1 MIMHPEITRQI
12 VEARLEDVR
21 RANARR
27 QLLESRPRRRREI
40 TDLADVALRLCR
52 VSDDGAIS
60 RLAALEERPEPHG
73 RFVVAE
79 VNGEIVAALPLAGGA
94 PLRDPF
100 ARTAHL
106 IRLLEVRADQ
116 LMHDEREPRHL
127 WPRRL
132 TFARN
137 STNA

>member
-12 VEARLEDVR
+12 VEARLEDIR
-21 RANARR
+21 RENARR
-27 QLLESRPRRRREI
+27 ALLASRKRQRPI
-40 TDLADVALRLCR
+40 TDLADVALRLCC

-60 RLAALEERPEPHG
+60 RLAALEERPEPRG

-79 VNGEIVAALPLAGGA
+79 VNGQIVAALPLGGGE

-116 LMHDEREPRHL
+116 LMHDERERRHL

-132 TFARN
+132 GFARN
-137 STNA
+137 STSA

>member
-27 QLLESRPRRRREI
+27 LLLANRSRRREI

-79 VNGEIVAALPLAGGA
+79 VNGEVVAALPLAGGA

-116 LMHDEREPRHL
+116 LLHDERKPRHL

>member
-21 RANARR
+21 RDNARR
-27 QLLESRPRRRREI
+27 QLLASRSRRREI

-60 RLAALEERPEPHG
+60 RLAALEERPEPQG

-100 ARTAHL
+100 TRTAHL
-106 IRLLEVRADQ
+106 IRLLEVRAAQ

-132 TFARN
+132 SFARN
-137 STNA
+137 STHA

>member
-21 RANARR
+21 RDAARR
-27 QLLESRPRRRREI
+27 QLLASRPRRRET

-79 VNGEIVAALPLAGGA
+79 VNGTIVAALPLAGGA

-137 STNA
+137 STQA

>member
-12 VEARLEDVR
+12 VEARLADIR
-21 RANARR
+21 RDTARR
-27 QLLESRPRRRREI
+27 QLLASRSRRREI

-52 VSDDGAIS
+52 VTDDGAIS
-60 RLAALEERPEPHG
+60 RLAALEQRPEPHG

-79 VNGEIVAALPLAGGA
+79 VNGKVVAALPLAGGA

-106 IRLLEVRADQ
+106 IRLLEVRAAQ
-116 LMHDEREPRHL
+116 LMHEDREPRHL